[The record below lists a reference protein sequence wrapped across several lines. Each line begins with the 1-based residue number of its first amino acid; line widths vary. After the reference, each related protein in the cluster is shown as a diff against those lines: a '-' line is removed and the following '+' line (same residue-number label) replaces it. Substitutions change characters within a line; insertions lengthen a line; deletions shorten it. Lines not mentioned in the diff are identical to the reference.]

1 MKAVR
6 LNEIYRTYKNEVDFF
21 CAYIVEA
28 HPEDSV
34 GAYRSEFNAN
44 QGITIDQPTTV
55 DERADVA
62 EMCVLKLNLEMPM
75 LLDDMTDQI
84 NEGYRAAPDRLY
96 LVDADGRIAYRG
108 ELGPRGFLP
117 DEWEAAIKSL
127 IGVEVA
133 E

>member
-1 MKAVR
+1 MR
-6 LNEIYRTYKNEVDFF
+6 LNEIYRTYKDEVEFF
-21 CAYIVEA
+21 CAYIIEA

-34 GAYRSEFNAN
+34 GGAYRSEGNAK
-44 QGITIDQPTTV
+44 QGITINQPTTI

-62 EMCVLKLNLEMPM
+62 EMCALKLNLEMPM

-84 NEGYRAAPDRLY
+84 NEAYRAAPDRLY
-96 LVDADGRIAYRG
+96 VVDAEGRIAYRA

-117 DEWEAAIKSL
+117 DEWEAAIKAV
-127 IGVEVA
+127 IGVEIAA